1 MRSTR
6 SINPSRPVSCRNS
19 HMTSSASLVR
29 LRSALG
35 YPSELEALKSKL
47 LQRALR
53 TFCESHFELPL
64 RQAAERA
71 ARLALDTGYPLL
83 VFPELFCELAIPA
96 MARTEFRVLAWNSI
110 TQSLAVASSLR
121 SL

>member
-1 MRSTR
+1 MKSVAILSRRRSTQGC
-6 SINPSRPVSCRNS
+6 S
-19 HMTSSASLVR
+19 
-29 LRSALG
+29 
-35 YPSELEALKSKL
+35 SELEVLKAKL

-53 TFCESHFELPL
+53 TFCETHFERPL

-96 MARTEFRVLAWNSI
+96 MAKTEFRVLAWNSI
-110 TQSLAVASSLR
+110 RQSVAVTSALR
-121 SL
+121 SI